1 MGAISIRS
9 EGGNTLSI
17 PKTLSTLSLTV
28 NDGTQYYQKIPTAVS
43 SGYNEYQSIT
53 SIRSDGRISP
63 IVVEIDRVSIQSEH
77 TNAPF
82 ITPNTTQFD
91 LGYFTLNSTGGS
103 ALTPV
108 TYTQG
113 GIYGEQI
120 STSTARSTI
129 ASGDVGITLPF
140 TNATLFTSIS
150 YGDIGDNY
158 AYMWIG
164 FFKPPTTGTYTFY
177 TSSDDGSGVWIGDI
191 ASDATGRTASN
202 AVVNND
208 MGSGHGNQERSG
220 TISLTA
226 DVYYP
231 IRIVHE
237 EGSGGSN
244 MTFSWAGP
252 GISKTTDLSQY
263 FYYAGDG
270 SDFAAATTVPPEGL
284 LNQEYSETIIYDT
297 NPTNSI
303 TPYVEYSNLEVSN
316 GIFPVTIPTERISVK
331 TSNEVKTFTYFTEK
345 NIFVRKSLTSNLP
358 DDGFF
363 DSKTTLSIFVPTGNT
378 PFDIYQLSKDQYGQG
393 FSQYIKA
400 RVIDSTGNSGG
411 TGSGGGTTTGPI
423 QSWSS

>member
-63 IVVEIDRVSIQSEH
+63 IVVEIDRISVNIE
-77 TNAPF
+77 TDAAPF
-82 ITPNTTQFD
+82 TTPNTTQFN
-91 LGYFTLNSTGGS
+91 LGSFTLNSTGAS
-103 ALTPV
+103 AQRTA
-108 TYTQG
+108 G
-113 GIYGEQI
+113 GTLSVENC
-120 STSTARSTI
+120 
-129 ASGDVGITLPF
+129 GITLGAGWYQPLALAVNGLQLKIP
-140 TNATLFTSIS
+140 TNNWTTYNNLQNTQTNIGVDLQGLITTTEINSSDSIP
-150 YGDIGDNY
+150 ITF
-158 AYMWIG
+158 AYSTTVYMVRQTNWNG
-164 FFKPPTTGTYTFY
+164 VDTTGW
-177 TSSDDGSGVWIGDI
+177 SSLG
-191 ASDATGRTASN
+191 N
-202 AVVNND
+202 A
-208 MGSGHGNQERSG
+208 GNIIQDSG
-220 TISLTA
+220 TDEA
-226 DVYYP
+226 VYE
-231 IRIVHE
+231 R
-237 EGSGGSN
+237 
-244 MTFSWAGP
+244 T
-252 GISKTTDLSQY
+252 
-263 FYYAGDG
+263 
-270 SDFAAATTVPPEGL
+270 FAAGTYNFDNNSAMYFFDPDRTTTVPPEGL
-284 LNQEYSETIIYDT
+284 LNQEYSETIIYNT

-303 TPYVEYSNLEVSN
+303 TPYKEYYSIEASN
-316 GIFPVTIPTERISVK
+316 GILPVTTPTERISVK
-331 TSNEVKTFTYFTEK
+331 TSNEVKPFTYFTEK

-411 TGSGGGTTTGPI
+411 TGSGGTGSGSGPV

>member
-1 MGAISIRS
+1 MGAISIRA
-9 EGGNTLSI
+9 EGGNTSGILA
-17 PKTLSTLSLTV
+17 KFTTLPLTV
-28 NDGTQYYQKIPTAVS
+28 NNATQHYQKIPTATS

-53 SIRSDGRISP
+53 SIRSSGKSSSIE
-63 IVVEIDRVSIQSEH
+63 VEIDRVSVESEH

-82 ITPNTTQFD
+82 GIPNTITFN
-91 LGYFTLNSTGGS
+91 LGSFTLNSTGGPTQTS
-103 ALTPV
+103 V

-113 GIYGEQI
+113 GLYGEQI
-120 STSTARSTI
+120 STSTARNTI

-191 ASDATGRTASN
+191 ASDETGRTTSN

-226 DVYYP
+226 DTYYP

-237 EGSGGSN
+237 EGNGGSN

-252 GISKTTDLSQY
+252 SISKTTDLSQY

-270 SDFAAATTVPPEGL
+270 SDFAATTTIPPEGL
-284 LNQEYSETIIYDT
+284 LKEDYSETTTYNT
-297 NPTNSI
+297 TPTNSI
-303 TPYVEYSNLEVSN
+303 TPYKEYSSIEVSN
-316 GIFPVTIPTERISVK
+316 GIFPVTIPSERITLK
-331 TSNEVKTFTYFTEK
+331 TSNEVRPFTYFTEK
-345 NIFVRKSLTSNLP
+345 NIFVRKSLISNLP

-363 DSKTTLSIFVPTGNT
+363 DSQATLSIFVPTGNT
-378 PFDIYQLSKDQYGQG
+378 PFDLFQLSKQQYGQG

-411 TGSGGGTTTGPI
+411 TSGGTGSGSGPV

>member
-17 PKTLSTLSLTV
+17 PKALSTLSLTV

-63 IVVEIDRVSIQSEH
+63 IVVEIDRISVNIETDS
-77 TNAPF
+77 APF
-82 ITPNTTQFD
+82 TTPNTTQFN
-91 LGYFTLNSTGGS
+91 LGSFTLNSTGGS
-103 ALTPV
+103 SQRTA
-108 TYTQG
+108 G
-113 GIYGEQI
+113 GTLSVEN
-120 STSTARSTI
+120 S
-129 ASGDVGITLPF
+129 GITLGAGWYQPLAIAVNGLQLKIP
-140 TNATLFTSIS
+140 TNNWTTYNNLQNTQTNIGVDLQGLITTTEINSSDSIPITFAYSTTVYMVRQTSWN
-150 YGDIGDNY
+150 GVD
-158 AYMWIG
+158 
-164 FFKPPTTGTYTFY
+164 TTGW
-177 TSSDDGSGVWIGDI
+177 SSLGNAGNIIQDSGTDEAVY
-191 ASDATGRTASN
+191 GRT
-202 AVVNND
+202 
-208 MGSGHGNQERSG
+208 
-220 TISLTA
+220 
-226 DVYYP
+226 
-231 IRIVHE
+231 
-237 EGSGGSN
+237 
-244 MTFSWAGP
+244 
-252 GISKTTDLSQY
+252 
-263 FYYAGDG
+263 
-270 SDFAAATTVPPEGL
+270 FAAGTYNFDNNSAMYFFDPDRTTTIPPEGL
-284 LNQEYSETIIYDT
+284 LDETYSETIIYDT

-316 GIFPVTIPTERISVK
+316 GIFPVTTPTERISVK